1 MASDEELAP
10 WLCTLV
16 PAPAK
21 LLGLHRLVSCM
32 HLDLENLF
40 FKDVNAGFG
49 LPCLRTHS
57 AGVAEVCPPVLSRS
71 AEGEPLGGA
80 GTAGCCA
87 AAAFHG
93 GRGGKE
99 RRPGMFSGRFRLRSA
114 TLAAAIAAAAVRH
127 KASSPRP
134 AGGSDRATVGTQ
146 LNAASVRYEASPL
159 EHGRRAVWTR

>member
-57 AGVAEVCPPVLSRS
+57 AGVAEVCPPFCPGARRASPWEALARPAVVPLPHSTA
-71 AEGEPLGGA
+71 AEGEKSGAQECSRAASGCGRPPLLLPSPPPPFATRLLRHDPLGALTGPPW
-80 GTAGCCA
+80 G
-87 AAAFHG
+87 H
-93 GRGGKE
+93 
-99 RRPGMFSGRFRLRSA
+99 
-114 TLAAAIAAAAVRH
+114 
-127 KASSPRP
+127 
-134 AGGSDRATVGTQ
+134 
-146 LNAASVRYEASPL
+146 N
-159 EHGRRAVWTR
+159 